1 MASLQPEPTYT
12 VFVRL
17 PFPRGDF
24 VDPPPANWDSS
35 KDEALWS
42 IVSRLSKTEIDW
54 SDIAYQFE
62 VTVDFLL
69 QQVAWLT
76 ERHASQVRAQM
87 RKAAAAAKG
96 SSAPS
101 PQPGPEGPFAA
112 AEPMRRTGSGDRPAA
127 RAPSALSIRK
137 DSPLPRNDGSLPG
150 TPLRSTPRPAATR
163 TSSSNTAVYT
173 TRNLGGSSKAAPA
186 PSSAKPGSVEAQRR
200 RLSSLP
206 IATSVDDQEDPDP
219 DNDPDNDDDPPSPS
233 PVESSSDASSSS
245 SSSPAQSRIIRRPPR
260 FGQGADAASKF
271 ADDDDDDDDDA
282 EPAFLP
288 YKMQPE
294 SSGGSGQHDLSA
306 TLRGNPRGAGDYSSR
321 RHGHGHG
328 HSLKG
333 SSGRDRHHHRI
344 HHSQTSDSSASSAT
358 TPLKSVSSD
367 QSRPSASG
375 PLSPR
380 RTMELATGRSP
391 GGNKGKAAAT
401 YSRDSDGTPSMGS
414 SFSDLDDAS
423 VTQSALEEALA
434 SKMQDG
440 TIGSLRGTISAAFRG
455 SRYLPSKGNP

>member
-24 VDPPPANWDSS
+24 IDPPPANWDST

-54 SDIAYQFE
+54 NDIANKFE

-69 QQVAWLT
+69 QQIAWLT

-87 RKAAAAAKG
+87 RKAVAAAKG

-101 PQPGPEGPFAA
+101 PQPGPEGPFV
-112 AEPMRRTGSGDRPAA
+112 AEQMRRTGSGDKPAPA
-127 RAPSALSIRK
+127 RAPSVLSIRK
-137 DSPLPRNDGSLPG
+137 DTPISRNDGSVPG
-150 TPLRSTPRPAATR
+150 TPSRSTPRPTATR
-163 TSSSNTAVYT
+163 TSSANTAVYT
-173 TRNLGGSSKAAPA
+173 TRNLGGSSKAPMKSTADT
-186 PSSAKPGSVEAQRR
+186 QRR

-206 IATSVDDQEDPDP
+206 IATSVDDEDPDH
-219 DNDPDNDDDPPSPS
+219 PSPEED
-233 PVESSSDASSSS
+233 ESDSASSSS

-260 FGQGADAASKF
+260 FQGNDATSSF
-271 ADDDDDDDDDA
+271 GDDEDA

-288 YKMQPE
+288 YKPQGDGS
-294 SSGGSGQHDLSA
+294 SSGGPHDLSA
-306 TLRGNPRGAGDYSSR
+306 TLRGNLPRDYAK
-321 RHGHGHG
+321 RH
-328 HSLKG
+328 LKG
-333 SSGRDRHHHRI
+333 PSGRERAHQSH
-344 HHSQTSDSSASSAT
+344 TSDSSSSST
-358 TPLKSVSSD
+358 TPGIKSVSSD
-367 QSRPSASG
+367 NSRPSG

-380 RTMELATGRSP
+380 RTMELAGQNTG
-391 GGNKGKAAAT
+391 KGKM

-423 VTQSALEEALA
+423 VTQSALEEAIA
-434 SKMQDG
+434 SKMQDS
-440 TIGSLRGTISAAFRG
+440 TISSFRGTISAAFR
-455 SRYLPSKGNP
+455 SRYLPGPKP

>member
-1 MASLQPEPTYT
+1 MAPPQPEPTYT

-17 PFPRGDF
+17 PFPRGNF
-24 VDPPPANWDSS
+24 VDPPPPNWDST

-54 SDIAYQFE
+54 NDIANEFG
-62 VTVDFLL
+62 VTADFLF
-69 QQVAWLT
+69 QQIAWLT
-76 ERHASQVRAQM
+76 ERHTSQIRAQM

-112 AEPMRRTGSGDRPAA
+112 EPMRRTGSGDRPT
-127 RAPSALSIRK
+127 RAPSALSVRK
-137 DSPLPRNDGSLPG
+137 DSPLPRNEGSVPG
-150 TPLRSTPRPAATR
+150 TPMRSTPRPTATR

-173 TRNLGGSSKAAPA
+173 TRNLGGSGKAPIK
-186 PSSAKPGSVEAQRR
+186 SRTDETQRR

-206 IATSVDDQEDPDP
+206 IATSVEDEQEPDQR
-219 DNDPDNDDDPPSPS
+219 SPS
-233 PVESSSDASSSS
+233 PGPAESSDSEASSSD
-245 SSSPAQSRIIRRPPR
+245 SSPAQSRIIRRPPR
-260 FGQGADAASKF
+260 FQGNNDAASS
-271 ADDDDDDDDDA
+271 ADEDA

-288 YKMQPE
+288 YNPQSAGG
-294 SSGGSGQHDLSA
+294 SSGQYDLSA
-306 TLRGNPRGAGDYSSR
+306 TVRGNLPRDYAK
-321 RHGHGHG
+321 RH
-328 HSLKG
+328 
-333 SSGRDRHHHRI
+333 SSGRIHR
-344 HHSQTSDSSASSAT
+344 SQTSDSSTSTSSTPHRAT
-358 TPLKSVSSD
+358 SD
-367 QSRPSASG
+367 QARGGG

-380 RTMELATGRSP
+380 RTMELAGRSP
-391 GGNKGKAAAT
+391 GGKGKG

-440 TIGSLRGTISAAFRG
+440 TIGSLRGTISAAFR
-455 SRYLPSKGNP
+455 SRYLPGKSNP

>member
-1 MASLQPEPTYT
+1 MPPSSHLEPTYT

-24 VDPPPANWDSS
+24 VDPPPANWDTA
-35 KDEALWS
+35 KDDALWS

-54 SDIAYQFE
+54 NDIANDFQ

-101 PQPGPEGPFAA
+101 PQPGPDGPFS
-112 AEPMRRTGSGDRPAA
+112 AEPMRRAGSGDKSA

-150 TPLRSTPRPAATR
+150 TPMRSTPRPTATR

-173 TRNLGGSSKAAPA
+173 TRNLGGSSKAALK
-186 PSSAKPGSVEAQRR
+186 PSADAQRR

-206 IATSVDDQEDPDP
+206 IATSVNDEDAE
-219 DNDPDNDDDPPSPS
+219 PPSPG
-233 PVESSSDASSSS
+233 PAESSDSESSSS

-260 FGQGADAASKF
+260 FQGKDAASSF
-271 ADDDDDDDDDA
+271 ADDEDA

-288 YKMQPE
+288 YKPQ
-294 SSGGSGQHDLSA
+294 SDGSTSGAGQHDLSA
-306 TLRGNPRGAGDYSSR
+306 TLRGNPSRDYAK
-321 RHGHGHG
+321 RH
-328 HSLKG
+328 SKG
-333 SSGRDRHHHRI
+333 TGRTERI
-344 HHSQTSDSSASSAT
+344 HQSQTSDSSTSSAA
-358 TPLKSVSSD
+358 TPQKGPVD
-367 QSRPSASG
+367 PNRPGAG

-380 RTMELATGRSP
+380 RTMELAGRSP
-391 GGNKGKAAAT
+391 GGKGKG

-440 TIGSLRGTISAAFRG
+440 TIGSLRGTISAAFNR
-455 SRYLPSKGNP
+455 SRYLPSKSNS